1 MRGEL
6 AVWDTWQEFDSL
18 QRRITR
24 MFEETMRA
32 LSPVVGGEEL
42 ARGVCSQAVDI
53 YETGESFVIR
63 ADLPGVSKD
72 DIHIAVK
79 DNVLTLRG
87 EKKFEE
93 KVSRDNYIRI
103 ERSYGSFVRS
113 FTLPQNV
120 DLDRIKAHYKD
131 GVLEVTIPKKEEA
144 KPKQIKVEAS

>member
-6 AVWDTWQEFDSL
+6 AVWDPWKEFDSL
-18 QRRITR
+18 QRRINR
-24 MFEETMRA
+24 VFEETMRA

-42 ARGVCSQAVDI
+42 ERGVWSPAVDI

-72 DIHIAVK
+72 DIHIEVK
-79 DNVLTLRG
+79 DNVLVLRG

-120 DLDRIKAHYKD
+120 DADKIKAHYKD

-144 KPKQIKVEAS
+144 KPRQIKVEAS